1 MAAQS
6 AALTTVITDMA
17 AEKTMYMAYLTTTVA
32 KRLEVEPHYSNDL
45 EVWRNLKTEGKVQR
59 ASQKA
64 RVLLAIQAT
73 QIASERV
80 FNRVKAITGTR
91 ASLHSSRLERFVLA
105 TMNMTVLEASTR
117 GTGSQQQRRRRRG
130 RPWMTGMRRRRAPIA
145 SLGAWGS
152 VCHLVSPRRHVQQV
166 TGRGRGV

>member
-1 MAAQS
+1 MAAQR
-6 AALTTVITDMA
+6 AALNTVITDMA

-105 TMNMTVLEASTR
+105 TMNMTVLEAKYP
-117 GTGSQQQRRRRRG
+117 GY
-130 RPWMTGMRRRRAPIA
+130 
-145 SLGAWGS
+145 
-152 VCHLVSPRRHVQQV
+152 
-166 TGRGRGV
+166 GVAAAEEEEEGEAVDDWDEEA

>member
-1 MAAQS
+1 MAQTAPAVAAQS

-17 AEKTMYMAYLTTTVA
+17 AEKTMYMAYFTTTVA

-105 TMNMTVLEASTR
+105 TMNMTVLEAKYP
-117 GTGSQQQRRRRRG
+117 GY
-130 RPWMTGMRRRRAPIA
+130 
-145 SLGAWGS
+145 
-152 VCHLVSPRRHVQQV
+152 
-166 TGRGRGV
+166 GVAAAEEEEEGEAVDDWDEEA

>member
-1 MAAQS
+1 MAQTAPAVAAQS

-80 FNRVKAITGTR
+80 FNRVKAITGTPSPER
-91 ASLHSSRLERFVLA
+91 EPACTRLASSASSSR
-105 TMNMTVLEASTR
+105 
-117 GTGSQQQRRRRRG
+117 Q
-130 RPWMTGMRRRRAPIA
+130 
-145 SLGAWGS
+145 
-152 VCHLVSPRRHVQQV
+152 
-166 TGRGRGV
+166 